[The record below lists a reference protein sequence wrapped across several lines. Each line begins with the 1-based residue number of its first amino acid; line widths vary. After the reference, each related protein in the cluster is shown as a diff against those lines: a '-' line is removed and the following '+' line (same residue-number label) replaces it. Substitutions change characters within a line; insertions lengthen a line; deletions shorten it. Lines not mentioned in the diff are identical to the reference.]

1 MEEISKEIQ
10 ARINKENAEQKD
22 DIKQALDTILRF
34 LIDLDQSDIE
44 VECFLEAEDQTIVA
58 TLGLSIIDLK
68 QQ

>member
-1 MEEISKEIQ
+1 MEEISREIQ
-10 ARINKENAEQKD
+10 ARIDKENAEQKD

-34 LIDLDQSDIE
+34 LIDLDESDIE
-44 VECFLEAEDQTIVA
+44 VECFLEAKDQTIVA